1 MNGIFLIN
9 KPKDWT
15 SFDVCAKLR
24 KKFDTKRVGH
34 SGTLDP
40 FAEGLMIVAMGRATK
55 ILSFIEDIY
64 KTYVAELKLG
74 ESTDTMD
81 LTGSVIRK
89 KDVPELNEEI
99 IINSLNKFLGESMQV
114 PPMFSALKK
123 DGIPLYQLA
132 REGIEEERKKRNIH
146 IYNIRL
152 ISYEYPIIKFE
163 ATVSRG
169 TYIRVL
175 ANDIAN
181 DLNTEGHLISLVRT
195 SIGNDK
201 LSDAVSIYDVQEDDI
216 TPIHKVLSFMK
227 TIVVDVDTERDIRNG
242 IPLNYELEDEMILFI
257 NEKEEALA
265 IYEKRDKLYYC
276 KRGLF

>member
-15 SFDVCAKLR
+15 SFDICAKLR

-40 FAEGLMIVAMGRATK
+40 FAEGLMIVAMGKATK
-55 ILSFIEDIY
+55 ILSFIEDVY

-81 LTGSVIRK
+81 LTGSVIKERE
-89 KDVPELNEEI
+89 VPELTEEK
-99 IINSLNKFLGESMQV
+99 IINSLNKFLGDSTQV

-132 REGIEEERKKRNIH
+132 REGIEVERKKRNIH

-152 ISYEYPIIKFE
+152 ISYENPIIKFE

-195 SIGNDK
+195 SIGNDSVSK
-201 LSDAVSIYDVQEDDI
+201 AVTIENVTENDI
-216 TPIHKVLSFMK
+216 TPIHEVLSFMK
-227 TIVVDVDTERDIRNG
+227 TIVVDENVERDIRNG
-242 IPLNYELEDEMILFI
+242 IPLSYDLDDEMILFI
-257 NEKEEALA
+257 NENEEALA

>member
-132 REGIEEERKKRNIH
+132 REGIEVERKKRNIH

-152 ISYEYPIIKFE
+152 ISYEYPIIKFA